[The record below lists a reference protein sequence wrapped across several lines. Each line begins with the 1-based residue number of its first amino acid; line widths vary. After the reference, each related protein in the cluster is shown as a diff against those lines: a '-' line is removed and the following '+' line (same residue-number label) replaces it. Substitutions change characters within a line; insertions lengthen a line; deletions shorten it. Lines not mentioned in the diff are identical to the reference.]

1 MKNGTNAIPRFVHA
15 QHRVV
20 RAVVDVVLVLHA
32 HHRRDR
38 ESLVDVL
45 LGDVG
50 KAQVPDKPHVTEFRE
65 RPEMLRDRWLP
76 HAT

>member
-1 MKNGTNAIPRFVHA
+1 
-15 QHRVV
+15 V

-38 ESLVDVL
+38 ERLVDVL

-50 KAQVPDKPHVTEFRE
+50 KAQVPDQPRE
-65 RPEMLRDRWLP
+65 LQAAAEAAPKGQ
-76 HAT
+76 